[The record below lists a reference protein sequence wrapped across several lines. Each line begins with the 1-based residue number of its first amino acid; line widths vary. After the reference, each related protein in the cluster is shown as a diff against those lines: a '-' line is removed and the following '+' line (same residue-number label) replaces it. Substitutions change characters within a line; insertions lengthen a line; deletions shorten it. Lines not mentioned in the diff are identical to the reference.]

1 MEIKQIDHVQLA
13 MPVGGSDEAKKY
25 YSDVL
30 GIPEVPRP
38 TSMKS
43 IGHWFHAGDLK
54 VHLGEEEDF
63 RPALKAHP
71 AFEVDD
77 LEALKSRLDAAGYSY
92 KAGSVI
98 EGIVRIFASD
108 PFGNR
113 IEFLQLI
120 D

>member
-1 MEIKQIDHVQLA
+1 MTLKLIDHVQLA
-13 MPVGGSDEAKKY
+13 MPIGGSDEAKKY

-30 GIPEVPRP
+30 GIPEVARP
-38 TSMKS
+38 ASMKS
-43 IGHWFHAGDLK
+43 IGHWFHDGDLK
-54 VHLGEEEDF
+54 VHLGEEKDF

-77 LEALKSRLDAAGYSY
+77 LEALKSALDKAGYNYST
-92 KAGSVI
+92 GSGI

-113 IEFLQLI
+113 IEFLQRI
-120 D
+120 

>member
-1 MEIKQIDHVQLA
+1 MALKLIDHVQLA
-13 MPVGGSDEAKKY
+13 MPVGGSDAAKQY
-25 YSDVL
+25 YSGVL
-30 GIPEVPRP
+30 EIPEVPRP
-38 TSMKS
+38 PMQSV
-43 IGHWFHAGDLK
+43 GHWFHDGDLK

-77 LEALKSRLDAAGYSY
+77 LEALKARLDAAGHEY
-92 KAGSVI
+92 KVGSEI

-113 IEFLQLI
+113 IEFLQKL
-120 D
+120 